1 MAHSQVSDLLSR
13 TSPLP
18 HADITPWFLTSSCSP
33 VPSPIPSPNCG
44 NFSKRKCG
52 GSCWQS
58 PRGKA
63 APAGRNKRW
72 RCGFLV
78 GVFLRREEAAG
89 KRDWKAGRGSGG
101 AQASLQPGRR
111 RGQHTASLQARR
123 AAATKQFL
131 EICSSSLPSQP
142 PPSPP
147 PFFKN
152 TETRHCNQQSER
164 KEGTRKELSGGT
176 DQGREG
182 ARGLCLDTG
191 ERGECELSQESPR
204 LPGLC
209 GQGPDCARG
218 QVDCGQVKAEEFGIN
233 CTSLPN
239 LSFLKV
245 TECRRQEPAW
255 KLLCLPAVASPCQG
269 GSLVRSG
276 APQAPQ

>member
-89 KRDWKAGRGSGG
+89 RRDWKAGRGSGG

-164 KEGTRKELSGGT
+164 KEGTRKELSEALIRV
-176 DQGREG
+176 GREPG
-182 ARGLCLDTG
+182 ACVWTLEKGASASCPRNRPACPACVAKDPTVREARWIVDRSRQRSLASTALP
-191 ERGECELSQESPR
+191 SP
-204 LPGLC
+204 
-209 GQGPDCARG
+209 
-218 QVDCGQVKAEEFGIN
+218 
-233 CTSLPN
+233 T
-239 LSFLKV
+239 
-245 TECRRQEPAW
+245 
-255 KLLCLPAVASPCQG
+255 
-269 GSLVRSG
+269 
-276 APQAPQ
+276 